1 MNNPGIF
8 NELFSNLWSIFLVVV
23 FFGGSIFIHELGH
36 FLAAR
41 KRGLKVERFS
51 IGFGPKLFGWTKNG
65 VDYRVSLLPL
75 GGYVALPQLADLEA
89 IEGEY
94 KGKDALPPIS
104 YADKVIVAVMGA
116 VFNIFFALFL
126 ATILWYVGMP
136 STEAEQ
142 TTVVGYTQPEILVN
156 VDTEAPGPAYTAGI
170 RPGDRVLTVDGE
182 PVSRFSDIQ
191 KVIVTGTGR
200 SESGKPEAIF
210 TVERA
215 GETLTF
221 TVYPRLALA
230 NLKSGD
236 EMRVVGIIPAQ
247 SIIVGNVMPGS
258 PAEAAGLKLGDR
270 IIAAAGEKL
279 YSMNMLS
286 DITSKYAGKPLELT
300 VDRGIETLS
309 LEATPEAIAF
319 TKPLAALTQSSATLT
334 FLSRPIQADKQNASS
349 PTHELVVFETPKP
362 GEVTP
367 EAFQGL
373 EPGDILTEVNEE
385 AVSTPEM
392 FMAAM
397 AQSAGRSAHLML
409 QLEQNYTENERTVL
423 PPYEASIQAPETRT
437 MLGFSSRPQNIITH
451 PTPWYQFSDS
461 IRMTFRVL
469 GSLFS
474 SNSDIKVNNLMGP
487 PGIVR
492 VLHTFSSE
500 DIRLVLWFTVL
511 LNINLAI
518 LNLLPIPVLDGGQIV
533 FATIAKLRNK
543 PLAPKLIGS
552 IQGTFMILLF
562 SLMIYVSFFDIRRWQ
577 GDNLFEKRIELQQF
591 YYIKPEFSKNPTG
604 NSE

>member
-1 MNNPGIF
+1 MQNPSIF
-8 NELFSNLWSIFLVVV
+8 NELFSNIWSIFLVIV

-41 KRGLKVERFS
+41 RRGLKIERFS

-89 IEGEY
+89 IEGSY
-94 KGKDALPPIS
+94 QGKESLPPIS

-116 VFNIFFALFL
+116 VFNLFFALFL
-126 ATILWYVGMP
+126 ATIIWYVGIP

-142 TTVVGYTQPEILVN
+142 TTVVGYVQPEILI
-156 VDTEAPGPAYTAGI
+156 DTNTEVPGPAYTAGI
-170 RPGDRVLTVDGE
+170 LPGDRVLAVDGE
-182 PVSRFSDIQ
+182 PVSHFSDIQ
-191 KVIVTGTGR
+191 KLIVTGSGR
-200 SESGKPEAIF
+200 STSGDPEVTLRI
-210 TVERA
+210 ERA
-215 GETLTF
+215 GKEITLTLH
-221 TVYPRLALA
+221 PRLALM

-236 EMRVVGIIPAQ
+236 AMRMIGIIPAQ
-247 SIIVGNVMPGS
+247 TIIVGAIMPSS
-258 PAEAAGLKLGDR
+258 PAEKAGLQLNDT
-270 IIAAAGEKL
+270 ILAAAGEKL

-286 DITSKYAGKPLELT
+286 DITSHYAGKPLELT
-300 VDRGIETLS
+300 LQRGTQTLT
-309 LEATPEAIAF
+309 LTATPEAIAF
-319 TKPLAALTQSSATLT
+319 TQPLAALTQNNATLT
-334 FLSRPIQADKQNASS
+334 FLSK
-349 PTHELVVFETPKP
+349 PTQQDVSTLLTSEGPHELVVFETPQPSEDIPHSLK
-362 GEVTP
+362 
-367 EAFQGL
+367 GL
-373 EPGDILTEVNEE
+373 TPGDVLATVNEIP
-385 AVSTPEM
+385 VSTPEN
-392 FMAAM
+392 FVEAIAK
-397 AQSAGRSAHLML
+397 SGGRTAHLVL
-409 QLEQNYTENERTVL
+409 QRKQDYLEEERAIP
-423 PPYEASIQAPETRT
+423 PPYEASILPPETRT
-437 MLGFSSRPQNIITH
+437 LLGFSSKPQNIITH

-461 IRMTFRVL
+461 IRMTLRVL
-469 GSLFS
+469 VSLFS
-474 SNSDIKVNNLMGP
+474 SNSDIKINNLMGP

-533 FATIAKLRNK
+533 FATLAKLRGK
-543 PLAPKLIGS
+543 PLSSKLIGS

-577 GDNLFEKRIELQQF
+577 GDNLFEKRIELQQY
-591 YYIKPEFSKNPTG
+591 YYIKPGFSLE